1 MKEIHALTQKTL
13 TPEQWAKLSDE
24 AKAEQELTNQQKCIK

>member
-13 TPEQWAKLSDE
+13 TPEQWAKMSDE
-24 AKAEQELTNQQKCIK
+24 AKASKEQTSLEKCIK